1 MKLFENFNPRK
12 VFLSSILNNKIRINF
27 LENEITLDDFN
38 TMNKIYHDK
47 YNSELKTSGHFEFN
61 TQRAKIDILKIH
73 LNDFLKE
80 FNIEIIHKPYYQFKI
95 TYGRMNNYFGIVYDE
110 TNANI
115 IKDNLEKKGM
125 NNIQIVRQE
134 DIQ

>member
-1 MKLFENFNPRK
+1 MFNFTPRK
-12 VFLSSILNNKIRINF
+12 AFLSDIVSNTDKVRINF
-27 LENEITLDDFN
+27 LENEITFDEFN

-47 YNSELKTSGHFEFN
+47 YNSELKMSGHFEFN

-80 FNIEIIHKPYYQFKI
+80 FNIQIIRKPYYQFKI
-95 TYGRMNNYFGIVYDE
+95 TYSVNNYFGIVYDE

-115 IKDNLEKKGM
+115 IKDNLELKGM
-125 NNIQIVRQE
+125 DNVQIIREE
-134 DIQ
+134 DVQ